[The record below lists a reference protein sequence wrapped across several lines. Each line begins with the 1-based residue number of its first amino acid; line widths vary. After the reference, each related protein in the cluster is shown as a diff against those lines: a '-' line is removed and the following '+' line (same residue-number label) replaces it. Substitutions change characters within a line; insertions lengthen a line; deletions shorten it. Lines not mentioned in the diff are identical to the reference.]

1 MRNKLPDGS
10 DVLAGTEPQVNLQ
23 LLAIVDLADVNS
35 KMLEGALQGTLRT
48 LDGDF
53 AGLDVNSD

>member
-1 MRNKLPDGS
+1 MKLPDGS

-23 LLAIVDLADVNS
+23 LLALADLADINS

-48 LDGDF
+48 LDGDL
-53 AGLDVNSD
+53 AGLDVNRD